1 MSASIPVIDLE
12 PLRCGGEAGLAKVA
26 AELGQACRG
35 VGFFYVVNHGV
46 PAELI
51 AEAFAKSRAFF
62 AEPIAGKLEIA
73 IDVVGANRGYS
84 GFMREALDPSHGR
97 DKKEAF
103 NIGLD
108 LAPDDSGLLAGEPF
122 RALNAWPRT
131 PGFRETFLAYFDA
144 CLTLGGEIHRAFA
157 RDLGLPLEFFVDKLE
172 RSLATL
178 RILRYPPEPEGEIGA
193 GEHTD
198 YGNITLLATD
208 GVGGLE
214 VRTRAGQWLAAPSIP
229 GAFVVNIGDC
239 LMRWTNDVYVS
250 TPHRVVSRGTGE
262 RYSIAFFLDAN
273 PLAKVE
279 AIPSCVPAGESP
291 KYAPIL
297 SHEYLRQRLEA
308 TFPKGG

>member
-131 PGFRETFLAYFDA
+131 PGFRETFLTYFDA